1 METSKT
7 EEPTKDISKSSTT
20 PGGFGQGVNN
30 YLNHYITVA
39 DAKAV
44 AILTG
49 AFAILAATIE
59 FDLSCCLF
67 KIGVVLT
74 FILNILTIFFCLWT
88 LYPRLGNSGKGLI
101 FWESILA
108 NSTPEEYC
116 AKVNKLNNQSA
127 EEEYAHQNW
136 YVSLILKQKN
146 RKIRTA
152 LWFFGLSIISIAT
165 LYLLKNSL

>member
-1 METSKT
+1 MEESKK
-7 EEPTKDISKSSTT
+7 EEPTKDNSTNSTT
-20 PGGFGQGVNN
+20 PNGFGQGVNN

-59 FDLSCCLF
+59 FDSNGCLMS
-67 KIGVVLT
+67 IGVLIT
-74 FILNILTIFFCLWT
+74 FLLNILTIFFCLWT

-101 FWESILA
+101 FWESIRA

-116 AKVNKLNNQSA
+116 TKVSKLNDGLM
-127 EEEYAHQNW
+127 EEEYAYQNW
-136 YVSLILKQKN
+136 YVSTILKQKN
-146 RKIRTA
+146 GKIRTS
-152 LWFFGLSIISIAT
+152 LWFFGLSILAISS
-165 LYLLKNSL
+165 LYLLKNLH

>member
-1 METSKT
+1 MEISKT
-7 EEPTKDISKSSTT
+7 EEPTKSDNQQSNT
-20 PGGFGQGVNN
+20 PNGFGQGVNN

-59 FDLSCCLF
+59 FNSDCCLL
-67 KIGVVLT
+67 KIGIILT
-74 FILNILTIFFCLWT
+74 FILNILTIFFCLWI
-88 LYPRLGNSGKGLI
+88 LYPRLGSSGKGLI
-101 FWESILA
+101 FWESIRA
-108 NSTPEEYC
+108 NLTPEEYSN
-116 AKVNKLNNQSA
+116 KVNKLNTKTV

-146 RKIRTA
+146 GKIRTA
-152 LWFFGLSIISIAT
+152 LWFFGMSILSIAV
-165 LYLLKNSL
+165 LYLLKNIL

>member
-1 METSKT
+1 MDISKT
-7 EEPTKDISKSSTT
+7 EEPTKDSSQPSTT
-20 PGGFGQGVNN
+20 PNGFGQGVNN

-59 FDLSCCLF
+59 FNSNCCLF

-74 FILNILTIFFCLWT
+74 FALNTLTIFFCLWT

-101 FWESILA
+101 FWESIRA
-108 NSTPEEYC
+108 NSTPEEYSN
-116 AKVNKLNNQSA
+116 KVNKLNNQLA

-146 RKIRTA
+146 EKIRTS
-152 LWFFGLSIISIAT
+152 LWFFGLSTLSIAT
-165 LYLLKNSL
+165 LYLLKNLL